1 MACPLLEKCRKV
13 GMKCEDRKFA
23 RCNFYKLLLSEDR
36 AEKEKEKQKLL
47 TDPQKEE
54 ERREYARIR
63 VIERYKEV
71 QQLEHEVL
79 EHEQ

>member
-1 MACPLLEKCRKV
+1 
-13 GMKCEDRKFA
+13 
-23 RCNFYKLLLSEDR
+23 LSEDR